1 MKKQRKRIY
10 TALLCTCFLFSTAS
24 VPVSAAE
31 TEQEEEMTTLSSR
44 SGEAEVSTKDALTSA
59 LGDSNIS
66 KITLKQ
72 DIHIS
77 DTLTV
82 NRAVTLDLNG
92 FVLRMTGED
101 SVIKVGQGGELTIA
115 DSDKNTAHKFA
126 QNTAG
131 LSAGL
136 WELVSDDSA
145 TSKTVNGGII
155 TGGNAQKGGGVYVA
169 PGGKLNMTGGSIV
182 GCQAKFGGG
191 VYLDNNDQ
199 TGEPSEFTMTSSR
212 IIGCT
217 ASDNGGGVA
226 VNPACTFTM
235 NNGSEIRSCTAR
247 NGGGVYTNTSRKN
260 GNGVFTLRNGAI
272 LSCTADTSGHL
283 SSRGGGVYNEGSFI
297 MENGTIKG
305 CTAIKMKERPTGG
318 VYNLKE
324 FTMRGGTIGEE
335 GENENDESHVYNAAD
350 TAAVFTI
357 SGTAKIY
364 TNVYNDSRL
373 NADGGEIFGEVTNA
387 VKNWSS
393 AVIAGTEGAAGS
405 TEFKGKV
412 TNNCI
417 IEKGQ
422 FTGEVMNDGGGT
434 IKGGTFTGSVTN
446 NLGAILGG
454 DFSQA
459 ESLSGKL
466 VITFDPNNGDNSSR
480 QEVYWKKEGA
490 PLIAPIPKPT
500 KEEHTFEGW
509 YYDNKGEN
517 RKWDF
522 ETDRARYTMTLTA
535 KWKANT
541 YNVTVENDGNG
552 TASADPASAKMD
564 DKVELIATPKSGYH
578 FKRWEVVPD
587 KVEIENNKFTMP
599 ADDVTV
605 KAIFERN
612 ASSGGSGGGGGGTTY
627 YTLTF
632 ETNGGGSM
640 QAIRAARGKTL
651 DLSAYTPMRDG
662 YDFGGWYADKA
673 LTQRITEIKLS
684 GSKTVYADWKKREP
698 DAVKNPFADV
708 NAGDWFYRDVLFS
721 YEKGLM
727 SGMDAAAFAPYA
739 NTTRAQIAVI
749 FYRMEGSPAVE
760 GENSFTDVVRDSG
773 TAWFYDAV
781 TWAQKNGIMGGYGNS
796 SFAPN
801 DPITREQLAAIFYR
815 YAQYKGYDTTQG
827 GMAIREFDDYES
839 ISDYAMG
846 AMAWAVNTGLV
857 KGDSNLLYPKGT
869 ATRAEIA
876 ALFHRFAENG
886 MK

>member
-31 TEQEEEMTTLSSR
+31 TEQGEMITLSNR

-72 DIHIS
+72 DIAIS

-92 FVLRMTGED
+92 FVLRMTKEG
-101 SVIKVGQGGELTIA
+101 SVIKVEQGGELTIA
-115 DSDKNTAHKFA
+115 DSDTDKAHKFV
-126 QNTAG
+126 QSTG
-131 LSAGL
+131 GL
-136 WELVSDDSA
+136 WVLVDDS
-145 TSKTVNGGII
+145 SKTVYGGII

-578 FKRWEVVPD
+578 FKEWEVISGNV
-587 KVEIENNKFTMP
+587 KIEDNKFTMP
-599 ADDVTV
+599 AENVTV

-612 ASSGGSGGGGGGTTY
+612 ASSSGGGGGGTTY

-662 YDFGGWYADKA
+662 YDFGGWYADKD

-684 GSKTVYADWKKREP
+684 GSKTVYADWKKREPNEP

-760 GENSFTDVVRDSG
+760 GENSFTDVVRGSG

-781 TWAQKNGIMGGYGNS
+781 TWAQQNGIMGGYSNS

-869 ATRAEIA
+869 ATRAELA

>member
-44 SGEAEVSTKDALTSA
+44 SGEAEVSTAADLTSA
-59 LGDSNIS
+59 LGDST
-66 KITLKQ
+66 KDTVKLTA
-72 DIHIS
+72 DIII
-77 DTLTV
+77 DTTLTV
-82 NRAVTLDLNG
+82 KRAVTLDLNG
-92 FVLRMTGED
+92 FVLRMTGEG
-101 SVIKVGQGGELTIA
+101 SVIKVEQGGELTIA
-115 DSDKNTAHKFA
+115 DSDTNKAHKFA
-126 QNTAG
+126 QNTD
-131 LSAGL
+131 GL
-136 WELVSDDSA
+136 WVLVDDSS
-145 TSKTVNGGII
+145 TSSKTVKGGII
-155 TGGNAQKGGGVYVA
+155 TGGKAQNGGGVYVA
-169 PGGKLNMTGGSIV
+169 PDGKLHMTGGSIV
-182 GCQAKFGGG
+182 GCQARYGGG

-199 TGEPSEFTMTSSR
+199 TGGFSEFTMTDSR

-226 VNPACTFTM
+226 VDPACKFTM
-235 NNGSEIRSCTAR
+235 DNGSEIRSCTAR
-247 NGGGVYTNTSRKN
+247 MG
-260 GNGVFTLRNGAI
+260 
-272 LSCTADTSGHL
+272 
-283 SSRGGGVYNEGSFI
+283 
-297 MENGTIKG
+297 
-305 CTAIKMKERPTGG
+305 
-318 VYNLKE
+318 
-324 FTMRGGTIGEE
+324 
-335 GENENDESHVYNAAD
+335 
-350 TAAVFTI
+350 
-357 SGTAKIY
+357 
-364 TNVYNDSRL
+364 
-373 NADGGEIFGEVTNA
+373 GGEIFGEVKNA
-387 VKNWSS
+387 VDSRY

-405 TEFKGKV
+405 TEFSGAV
-412 TNNCI
+412 INS
-417 IEKGQ
+417 EA
-422 FTGEVMNDGGGT
+422 GT
-434 IKGGTFTGSVTN
+434 IAGGVFTGSVTN

-454 DFSQA
+454 DFSRA
-459 ESLSGKL
+459 KSLSGKL
-466 VITFDPNNGDNSSR
+466 VITFDPNNGGNSSR
-480 QEVYWKKEGA
+480 QEVVWSKNGA
-490 PLIAPIPKPT
+490 KLIAPIPKPT
-500 KEEHTFEGW
+500 KEGHTFEGW
-509 YYDNKGEN
+509 YYDNNGEN
-517 RKWDF
+517 TEWDF
-522 ETDRARYTMTLTA
+522 ETDRAKYTMRLTA
-535 KWKANT
+535 KWKANI

-552 TASADPASAKMD
+552 TASADPASAKMGAE
-564 DKVELIATPKSGYH
+564 VSLTAMPKSGYH
-578 FKRWEVVPD
+578 FKEWKVISGD
-587 KVEIENNKFTMP
+587 VEIEDNKFTMP
-599 ADDVTV
+599 ADNVTV

-632 ETNGGGSM
+632 ETNGGDSM

-662 YDFGGWYADKA
+662 YDFGGWYADAA

-684 GSKTVYADWKKREP
+684 GSKTVYADWKKREPNEP

-760 GENSFTDVVRDSG
+760 GENSFTDVVRGSG

-781 TWAQKNGIMGGYGNS
+781 TWAQQNGIMGGYGNS

>member
-31 TEQEEEMTTLSSR
+31 TEQEEMITLSNR

-72 DIHIS
+72 DIAIS

-92 FVLRMTGED
+92 FVLRMTKEG
-101 SVIKVGQGGELTIA
+101 SVIKVEQGGELTIA
-115 DSDKNTAHKFA
+115 DSDTDKAHKFV
-126 QNTAG
+126 QSTG
-131 LSAGL
+131 GL
-136 WELVSDDSA
+136 WVLVDDS
-145 TSKTVNGGII
+145 SKTVYGGII

-578 FKRWEVVPD
+578 FKEWEVISGNV
-587 KVEIENNKFTMP
+587 KIEDNKFTMP
-599 ADDVTV
+599 AENVTV

-612 ASSGGSGGGGGGTTY
+612 ASSSGGGGGGTTY

-662 YDFGGWYADKA
+662 YDFGGWYADKD

-698 DAVKNPFADV
+698 NEPDAVKNPFADV
-708 NAGDWFYRDVLFS
+708 NAGDWFYQDVLFS

-781 TWAQKNGIMGGYGNS
+781 TWAQQNGIMGGYSNS

-839 ISDYAMG
+839 ISDYAMS

>member
-31 TEQEEEMTTLSSR
+31 TEQGEMITLSNR

-72 DIHIS
+72 DIAIS

-92 FVLRMTGED
+92 FVLRMTKEG
-101 SVIKVGQGGELTIA
+101 SVIKVEQGGELTIA
-115 DSDKNTAHKFA
+115 DSDTDKAHKFV
-126 QNTAG
+126 QSTG
-131 LSAGL
+131 GL
-136 WELVSDDSA
+136 WVLVDDS
-145 TSKTVNGGII
+145 SKTVYGGII

-578 FKRWEVVPD
+578 FKEWEVISGNV
-587 KVEIENNKFTMP
+587 KIEDNKFTMP
-599 ADDVTV
+599 AENVTV

-662 YDFGGWYADKA
+662 YDFGGWYADKD

-781 TWAQKNGIMGGYGNS
+781 TWAQQNGIMGGYGNS

>member
-31 TEQEEEMTTLSSR
+31 TEQGEMITLSNR

-72 DIHIS
+72 DIAIS

-92 FVLRMTGED
+92 FVLRMTKEG
-101 SVIKVGQGGELTIA
+101 SVIKVEQGGELTIA
-115 DSDKNTAHKFA
+115 DSDTDKAHKFV
-126 QNTAG
+126 QSTG
-131 LSAGL
+131 GL
-136 WELVSDDSA
+136 WVLVDDS
-145 TSKTVNGGII
+145 SKTVYGGII

-578 FKRWEVVPD
+578 FKEWEVISGNV
-587 KVEIENNKFTMP
+587 KIEDNKFTMP
-599 ADDVTV
+599 AENVTV

-612 ASSGGSGGGGGGTTY
+612 ASSSGGGGGGTTY

-662 YDFGGWYADKA
+662 YDFGGWYADKD

-781 TWAQKNGIMGGYGNS
+781 TWAQQNGIMGGYGNS

-801 DPITREQLAAIFYR
+801 DLITREQLAAIFYR

>member
-31 TEQEEEMTTLSSR
+31 TEQGEMITLSNR

-72 DIHIS
+72 DIAIS

-92 FVLRMTGED
+92 FVLRMTKEG
-101 SVIKVGQGGELTIA
+101 SVIKVEQGGELTIA
-115 DSDKNTAHKFA
+115 DSDTDKAHKFV
-126 QNTAG
+126 QSTG
-131 LSAGL
+131 GL
-136 WELVSDDSA
+136 WVLVDDS
-145 TSKTVNGGII
+145 SKTVYGGII

-217 ASDNGGGVA
+217 ASNNGGGVA

-412 TNNCI
+412 TNNRI

-578 FKRWEVVPD
+578 FKEWEVISGNV
-587 KVEIENNKFTMP
+587 KIEDNKFTMP
-599 ADDVTV
+599 AENVTV

-612 ASSGGSGGGGGGTTY
+612 ASSSGGGGGGTTY

-662 YDFGGWYADKA
+662 YDFGGWYADKD

-781 TWAQKNGIMGGYGNS
+781 TWAQQNGIMGGYGNS

-801 DPITREQLAAIFYR
+801 DLITREQLAAIFYR

-869 ATRAEIA
+869 ATRAELA

>member
-31 TEQEEEMTTLSSR
+31 TEQEEMTTLSNR
-44 SGEAEVSTKDALTSA
+44 SGEAEVSTKDELTSA
-59 LGDSNIS
+59 LGDST
-66 KITLKQ
+66 KDTVKLTE
-72 DIHIS
+72 DIII
-77 DTLTV
+77 DTTLTV

-92 FVLRMTGED
+92 FVLRMTGEG
-101 SVIKVGQGGELTIA
+101 SVIKVEQGGELTIA
-115 DSDKNTAHKFA
+115 DSNKNTAHKFA
-126 QNTAG
+126 QNTN
-131 LSAGL
+131 GL
-136 WELVSDDSA
+136 WELVDGSS
-145 TSKTVNGGII
+145 TSSKTVNGGII
-155 TGGNAQKGGGVYVA
+155 TGGKAQKGGGVYVA
-169 PGGKLNMTGGSIV
+169 PGGKLHMTGGSIV
-182 GCQAKFGGG
+182 GCQAKDGGG
-191 VYLDNNDQ
+191 VYLDDDSQ
-199 TGEPSEFTMTSSR
+199 TDASSEFTMTDSS

-217 ASDNGGGVA
+217 ASGHGGGVA
-226 VNPACTFTM
+226 VNPACKFTM
-235 NNGSEIRSCTAR
+235 DNDSEIRSCTAR
-247 NGGGVYTNTSRKN
+247 LGGGVYTNNSGTN
-260 GNGVFTLRNGAI
+260 GPGVFTLRNGAI
-272 LSCTADTSGHL
+272 LSCTANPSNHL
-283 SSRGGGVYNEGSFI
+283 FSQGGGVYNSGAFI
-297 MENGTIKG
+297 MEGGTIKG
-305 CTAIKMKERPTGG
+305 CTAIKERPTGG
-318 VYNLKE
+318 VLNRRE
-324 FTMRGGTIGEE
+324 FTMSGGMIGES
-335 GENENDESHVYNAAD
+335 ENDESHVYNDAI

-357 SGTAKIY
+357 SGDAKIY

-578 FKRWEVVPD
+578 FKEWEVISGNV
-587 KVEIENNKFTMP
+587 KIEDNKFTMP
-599 ADDVTV
+599 AENVTV

-612 ASSGGSGGGGGGTTY
+612 ASSSGGGGGGTTY

-632 ETNGGGSM
+632 ETNGGDSI

-662 YDFGGWYADKA
+662 YDFGGWYADKD

-760 GENSFTDVVRDSG
+760 GENSFTDVVRGSG

-781 TWAQKNGIMGGYGNS
+781 TWAQQNGIMGGYDNS

-846 AMAWAVNTGLV
+846 AMAWAVNIGLV
-857 KGDSNLLYPKGT
+857 KGDSNLLYPNGT

-876 ALFHRFAENG
+876 ALLHRFVENG

>member
-24 VPVSAAE
+24 VPVLAAE

-44 SGEAEVSTKDALTSA
+44 SGEAEVSAAADLASA

-72 DIHIS
+72 DIAIS

-92 FVLRMTGED
+92 FVLQMTGND
-101 SVIKVGQGGELTIA
+101 SVIKVEQGGELTIA
-115 DSDKNTAHKFA
+115 DSDKDKEHKFA
-126 QNTAG
+126 QPSGG

-136 WELVSDDSA
+136 WELNSNGSE
-145 TSKTVNGGII
+145 TVNGGII
-155 TGGNAQKGGGVYVA
+155 TGGKAQKGGGVYVA
-169 PGGKLNMTGGSIV
+169 PGGKLHMTGGSIV
-182 GCQAKFGGG
+182 GCQARYGGG

-199 TGEPSEFTMTSSR
+199 TGEPSEFTMTSRS

-217 ASDNGGGVA
+217 ASDYGGGVA
-226 VNPACTFTM
+226 VNPKCTFTM
-235 NNGSEIRSCTAR
+235 NNGSAVRSCTAR
-247 NGGGVYTNTSRKN
+247 LGGGVYTNNN
-260 GNGVFTLRNGAI
+260 GTNGPGVFTLCNGAI
-272 LSCTADTSGHL
+272 LSCKADSW
-283 SSRGGGVYNEGSFI
+283 GGGVYNEGSFI
-297 MENGTIKG
+297 MEDGTIKN
-305 CTAIKMKERPTGG
+305 CTAEWAWPSSGG
-318 VYNLKE
+318 VFNHRE
-324 FTMRGGTIGEE
+324 FTMSGGAIGEE
-335 GENENDESHVYNAAD
+335 NKTDKSHVYNNSFTSAI
-350 TAAVFTI
+350 FTI
-357 SGTAKIY
+357 SGDATIY
-364 TNVYNDSRL
+364 TNVANDSRL
-373 NADGGEIFGEVTNA
+373 NADGGEIFGDVTNA
-387 VKNWSS
+387 VYSEYG
-393 AVIAGTEGAAGS
+393 AVIAGAGS
-405 TEFKGKV
+405 TEFSGAV
-412 TNNCI
+412 TNN
-417 IEKGQ
+417 E
-422 FTGEVMNDGGGT
+422 TGT
-434 IKGGTFTGSVTN
+434 IAGGVFTGSVTN
-446 NLGAILGG
+446 NLGTILGG

-459 ESLSGKL
+459 EPLNGQL
-466 VITFDPNNGDNSSR
+466 AITFEPNNGGISSR
-480 QEVYWKKEGA
+480 QEVVWSKEGT
-490 PLIAPIPKPT
+490 PLEVPTPEPT
-500 KEEHTFEGW
+500 KEGHTFEGW
-509 YYDNKGEN
+509 YYDNNGVNK
-517 RKWDF
+517 KWDF
-522 ETDRARYTMTLTA
+522 KTDRAQYTMTLKA
-535 KWKANT
+535 KWEANT
-541 YNVTVENDGNG
+541 
-552 TASADPASAKMD
+552 
-564 DKVELIATPKSGYH
+564 
-578 FKRWEVVPD
+578 
-587 KVEIENNKFTMP
+587 
-599 ADDVTV
+599 
-605 KAIFERN
+605 
-612 ASSGGSGGGGGGTTY
+612 SSGGSGGGGGGTTY

-632 ETNGGGSM
+632 ETNGGDSM

-662 YDFGGWYADKA
+662 YDFGGWYADKD

-760 GENSFTDVVRDSG
+760 GENSFTDVVRGSG

-781 TWAQKNGIMGGYGNS
+781 TWAQQNGIMGGYDNS

-827 GMAIREFDDYES
+827 GMAIREFGDYES
-839 ISDYAMG
+839 ISDYAMS

-876 ALFHRFAENG
+876 AMLHRFVENG

>member
-44 SGEAEVSTKDALTSA
+44 SGEAEVSTAADLTSA
-59 LGDSNIS
+59 LGDST
-66 KITLKQ
+66 KDTVKLTA
-72 DIHIS
+72 DIII
-77 DTLTV
+77 DTTLTV
-82 NRAVTLDLNG
+82 KRAVTLDLNG
-92 FVLRMTGED
+92 FVLRMTGEG
-101 SVIKVGQGGELTIA
+101 SVIKVEQGGELTIA
-115 DSDKNTAHKFA
+115 DSDTNKAHKFA
-126 QNTAG
+126 QNTD
-131 LSAGL
+131 GL
-136 WELVSDDSA
+136 WVLVDDSS
-145 TSKTVNGGII
+145 TSSKTVKGGII
-155 TGGNAQKGGGVYVA
+155 TGGKAQNGGGVYVA
-169 PGGKLNMTGGSIV
+169 PDGKLHMTGGSIV
-182 GCQAKFGGG
+182 GCQARYGGG

-199 TGEPSEFTMTSSR
+199 TGGFSEFTMTDSR

-226 VNPACTFTM
+226 VDPACKFTM
-235 NNGSEIRSCTAR
+235 DNGSEIRSCTAR
-247 NGGGVYTNTSRKN
+247 MGGGVYTNTSRKN

-522 ETDRARYTMTLTA
+522 ETDRAQYTMTLTA

-541 YNVTVENDGNG
+541 
-552 TASADPASAKMD
+552 S
-564 DKVELIATPKSGYH
+564 
-578 FKRWEVVPD
+578 
-587 KVEIENNKFTMP
+587 
-599 ADDVTV
+599 
-605 KAIFERN
+605 
-612 ASSGGSGGGGGGTTY
+612 SSGGGGGGGTTY

-632 ETNGGGSM
+632 ETNGGDSM

-662 YDFGGWYADKA
+662 YDFGGWYADKD

-684 GSKTVYADWKKREP
+684 GSKTVYADWKKKEPNEP

-781 TWAQKNGIMGGYGNS
+781 TWAQQNGIMGGYSNS

-827 GMAIREFDDYES
+827 GMAIREFGDYES

>member
-31 TEQEEEMTTLSSR
+31 TEQGEMITLSNR
-44 SGEAEVSTKDALTSA
+44 SGEAEVSMKDALTSA

-72 DIHIS
+72 DIAIS

-92 FVLRMTGED
+92 FVLRMTKEG
-101 SVIKVGQGGELTIA
+101 SVIKVEQGGELTIA
-115 DSDKNTAHKFA
+115 DSDTDKAHKFV
-126 QNTAG
+126 QSTG
-131 LSAGL
+131 GL
-136 WELVSDDSA
+136 WVLVDDS
-145 TSKTVNGGII
+145 SKTVYGGII

-169 PGGKLNMTGGSIV
+169 PGGKLHMTGGSIV

-578 FKRWEVVPD
+578 FKEWEVISGNV
-587 KVEIENNKFTMP
+587 KIEDNKFTMP
-599 ADDVTV
+599 AENVTV
-605 KAIFERN
+605 RQSLK
-612 ASSGGSGGGGGGTTY
+612 G
-627 YTLTF
+627 
-632 ETNGGGSM
+632 M
-640 QAIRAARGKTL
+640 QAAAAAVAAAR
-651 DLSAYTPMRDG
+651 P
-662 YDFGGWYADKA
+662 
-673 LTQRITEIKLS
+673 
-684 GSKTVYADWKKREP
+684 
-698 DAVKNPFADV
+698 
-708 NAGDWFYRDVLFS
+708 
-721 YEKGLM
+721 
-727 SGMDAAAFAPYA
+727 
-739 NTTRAQIAVI
+739 TTR
-749 FYRMEGSPAVE
+749 
-760 GENSFTDVVRDSG
+760 
-773 TAWFYDAV
+773 
-781 TWAQKNGIMGGYGNS
+781 
-796 SFAPN
+796 
-801 DPITREQLAAIFYR
+801 
-815 YAQYKGYDTTQG
+815 
-827 GMAIREFDDYES
+827 
-839 ISDYAMG
+839 
-846 AMAWAVNTGLV
+846 
-857 KGDSNLLYPKGT
+857 
-869 ATRAEIA
+869 
-876 ALFHRFAENG
+876 
-886 MK
+886 

>member
-31 TEQEEEMTTLSSR
+31 TEQGEMITLSNR

-72 DIHIS
+72 DIAIS

-92 FVLRMTGED
+92 FVLRMTKEG
-101 SVIKVGQGGELTIA
+101 SVIKVEQGGELTIA
-115 DSDKNTAHKFA
+115 DSDTDKAHKFV
-126 QNTAG
+126 QSTG
-131 LSAGL
+131 GL
-136 WELVSDDSA
+136 WVLVDDS
-145 TSKTVNGGII
+145 SKTVYGGII

-578 FKRWEVVPD
+578 FKEWEVISGNV
-587 KVEIENNKFTMP
+587 KIEDNKFTMP
-599 ADDVTV
+599 AENVTV

-612 ASSGGSGGGGGGTTY
+612 ASSSGGGGGGTTY

-662 YDFGGWYADKA
+662 YDFGGWYADKD

-760 GENSFTDVVRDSG
+760 GENSFTDVVRGSG

-781 TWAQKNGIMGGYGNS
+781 TWAQQNGIMGGYSNS

>member
-44 SGEAEVSTKDALTSA
+44 SGEAEVSTVEDLTSA
-59 LGDSNIS
+59 LGDSTKDTVKLTANI
-66 KITLKQ
+66 IIDT
-72 DIHIS
+72 
-77 DTLTV
+77 TLTV

-92 FVLRMTGED
+92 FVLRIPEKD
-101 SVIKVGQGGELTIA
+101 SVIKVEQGGELTIA
-115 DSDKNTAHKFA
+115 DSDKTTEHKFA
-126 QNTAG
+126 QNPD
-131 LSAGL
+131 GL
-136 WELVSDDSA
+136 WVLVSDDST
-145 TSKTVNGGII
+145 TSKTVKGGII
-155 TGGNAQKGGGVYVA
+155 TGGKAQKGGGVYVA

-272 LSCTADTSGHL
+272 LSCMVNTSEHPR
-283 SSRGGGVYNEGSFI
+283 SRGGGVYNEGSFI

-305 CTAIKMKERPTGG
+305 CTAIKERLTGG

-324 FTMRGGTIGEE
+324 FTMSGGTIGEE
-335 GENENDESHVYNAAD
+335 GKTDDESHVYNVAD
-350 TAAVFTI
+350 KTAAFTI

-364 TNVYNDSRL
+364 TNVANDSRL

-393 AVIAGTEGAAGS
+393 AVIAGTEGAADS

-422 FTGEVMNDGGGT
+422 FTGEVVNGGSGT
-434 IKGGTFTGSVTN
+434 IRGGAFKGSVTN

-459 ESLSGKL
+459 TLSGEL
-466 VITFDPNNGDNSSR
+466 AITFDPDNGEEPDTQKVDWSHG
-480 QEVYWKKEGA
+480 GA
-490 PLIAPIPKPT
+490 TLTAPSEPT

-509 YYDNKGEN
+509 YYDNNGEN
-517 RKWDF
+517 TEWNF
-522 ETDRARYTMTLTA
+522 ETDRARYTMRLTA
-535 KWKANT
+535 QWKANT
-541 YNVTVENDGNG
+541 YTVTVKDDGNG
-552 TASADPASAKMD
+552 TALADPASAKMGAE
-564 DKVELIATPKSGYH
+564 VRLTAMPNSGYH
-578 FKRWEVVPD
+578 FKEWEVIPD
-587 KVEIENNKFTMP
+587 KVKIEDNKFTMP
-599 ADDVTV
+599 AAHVTV

-612 ASSGGSGGGGGGTTY
+612 TSSGSGGGGGGGTTY

-662 YDFGGWYADKA
+662 YDFGGWYADKD

-708 NAGDWFYRDVLFS
+708 NAGDWFYQDVLFS

-781 TWAQKNGIMGGYGNS
+781 TWAQQNGIMGGYSNS

-869 ATRAEIA
+869 ATRAELA

>member
-31 TEQEEEMTTLSSR
+31 TEQEEEMTTLSNR
-44 SGEAEVSTKDALTSA
+44 SGEAKVSTPEDLASALRDSTKDTVKLTA
-59 LGDSNIS
+59 
-66 KITLKQ
+66 
-72 DIHIS
+72 DIDIS
-77 DTLTV
+77 DALTV
-82 NRAVTLDLNG
+82 NRAVTLDLND
-92 FVLRMTGED
+92 FVLRMTSND

-115 DSDKNTAHKFA
+115 DSNKNKAHKFA
-126 QNTAG
+126 QNTN
-131 LSAGL
+131 GL
-136 WELVSDDSA
+136 WELVSDDST
-145 TSKTVNGGII
+145 TSKTVKGGII
-155 TGGNAQKGGGVYVA
+155 TGGKAQNGGGVYVA
-169 PGGKLNMTGGSIV
+169 PGGKLHMTGGSIV
-182 GCQAKFGGG
+182 GCQAGHGGG

-199 TGEPSEFTMTSSR
+199 TGEPSKFTMTSSR

-217 ASDNGGGVA
+217 ASGHGGGVA
-226 VNPACTFTM
+226 VNPKCTFTM
-235 NNGSEIRSCTAR
+235 DNDSEIRSCTAR
-247 NGGGVYTNTSRKN
+247 LGGGVYTNNN
-260 GNGVFTLRNGAI
+260 GTNGPGVFTLRNGAI
-272 LSCTADTSGHL
+272 LSCTANPSDHL
-283 SSRGGGVYNEGSFI
+283 FSRGGGVYNSGAFI
-297 MENGTIKG
+297 MEGGTIKG
-305 CTAIKMKERPTGG
+305 CTAKDGSSGG
-318 VYNLKE
+318 VLNRRE
-324 FTMRGGTIGEE
+324 FTMSGGMIGE
-335 GENENDESHVYNAAD
+335 GENDESHVYNDAN
-350 TAAVFTI
+350 TKAVFTI

-364 TNVYNDSRL
+364 TNVANDSRL
-373 NADGGEIFGEVTNA
+373 NADGGKVFGEVTNA

-393 AVIAGTEGAAGS
+393 AVIAGTEGVAGR

-422 FTGEVMNDGGGT
+422 FTGDVTNDGGGT
-434 IKGGTFTGSVTN
+434 IKGGVFTGSVTN

-454 DFSQA
+454 DFSKA
-459 ESLSGKL
+459 TLSGKL
-466 VITFDPNNGDNSSR
+466 AITFEPNNGGISSS
-480 QEVYWKKEGA
+480 QKVVWSKDGATLEVPTTE
-490 PLIAPIPKPT
+490 PT
-500 KEEHTFEGW
+500 KEGHTFEGW
-509 YYDNKGEN
+509 CYDNNGVNK
-517 RKWDF
+517 KWDF
-522 ETDRARYTMTLTA
+522 KTDKARYTMTLTA
-535 KWKANT
+535 QWEANT
-541 YNVTVENDGNG
+541 YTVTVKNDGNG
-552 TASADPASAKMD
+552 TASAAPASAKMGEE
-564 DKVELIATPKSGYH
+564 VRLTPMPNSGYH
-578 FKRWEVVPD
+578 FKKWEVVSD
-587 KVEIENNKFTMP
+587 NVEIEDNKFTMP
-599 ADDVTV
+599 AAHVTV

-662 YDFGGWYADKA
+662 YDFGGWYADKD

-760 GENSFTDVVRDSG
+760 GENSFADVVRGSG

-781 TWAQKNGIMGGYGNS
+781 TWAQQNGIMGGYDNS

-827 GMAIREFDDYES
+827 GMAIREFGDYES

-857 KGDSNLLYPKGT
+857 KGDSNLLYPNGT

-876 ALFHRFAENG
+876 AMLHRFVENG

>member
-44 SGEAEVSTKDALTSA
+44 SGEAEVSTVEDLTSA
-59 LGDSNIS
+59 LGDSTKDTVKLTANI
-66 KITLKQ
+66 IIDT
-72 DIHIS
+72 
-77 DTLTV
+77 TLTV

-92 FVLRMTGED
+92 FVLRIPEKD
-101 SVIKVGQGGELTIA
+101 SVIKVEQGGELTIA
-115 DSDKNTAHKFA
+115 DSDKTTEHKFA
-126 QNTAG
+126 QNPD
-131 LSAGL
+131 GL
-136 WELVSDDSA
+136 WVLVSDDST
-145 TSKTVNGGII
+145 TSKTVKGGII
-155 TGGNAQKGGGVYVA
+155 TGGKAQKGGGVYVA

-272 LSCTADTSGHL
+272 LSCMVNTSEHPR
-283 SSRGGGVYNEGSFI
+283 SRGGGVYNEGSFI

-305 CTAIKMKERPTGG
+305 CTAIKERLTGG

-324 FTMRGGTIGEE
+324 FTMSGGTIGEE
-335 GENENDESHVYNAAD
+335 GKTDDESHVYNVAD
-350 TAAVFTI
+350 KTAAFTI

-364 TNVYNDSRL
+364 TNVANDSRL

-393 AVIAGTEGAAGS
+393 AVIAGTEGAADS

-422 FTGEVMNDGGGT
+422 FTGEVVNGGSGT
-434 IKGGTFTGSVTN
+434 IRGGAFKGSVTN

-459 ESLSGKL
+459 TLSGEL
-466 VITFDPNNGDNSSR
+466 AITFDPDNGEEPDTQKVDWSHG
-480 QEVYWKKEGA
+480 GA
-490 PLIAPIPKPT
+490 TLTAPSEPT

-509 YYDNKGEN
+509 YYDNNGEN
-517 RKWDF
+517 TEWNF
-522 ETDRARYTMTLTA
+522 ETDRAKYTMTLTA
-535 KWKANT
+535 QWKANT
-541 YNVTVENDGNG
+541 YTVTVKDDGNG
-552 TASADPASAKMD
+552 TALADPASAKMGAE
-564 DKVELIATPKSGYH
+564 VRLTAMPNSGYH
-578 FKRWEVVPD
+578 FKEWEVIPD
-587 KVEIENNKFTMP
+587 KVKIEDNKFTMP
-599 ADDVTV
+599 AAHVTV

-612 ASSGGSGGGGGGTTY
+612 ASSGSGGGGGTTY

-632 ETNGGGSM
+632 ETNGGDSI
-640 QAIRAARGKTL
+640 QAIRVARGKTL

-684 GSKTVYADWKKREP
+684 GSKTVYADWKKREPNEP

-869 ATRAEIA
+869 ATRAELA

>member
-31 TEQEEEMTTLSSR
+31 TEQGEMITLSNR

-72 DIHIS
+72 DIAIS

-92 FVLRMTGED
+92 FVLRMTKEG
-101 SVIKVGQGGELTIA
+101 SVIKVEQGGELTIA
-115 DSDKNTAHKFA
+115 DSDTDKAHKFV
-126 QNTAG
+126 QSTG
-131 LSAGL
+131 GL
-136 WELVSDDSA
+136 WVLVDDS
-145 TSKTVNGGII
+145 SKTVYGGII

-578 FKRWEVVPD
+578 FKEWEVISGNV
-587 KVEIENNKFTMP
+587 KIEDNKFTMP
-599 ADDVTV
+599 AENVTV

-612 ASSGGSGGGGGGTTY
+612 ASSSGGGGGGTTY

-662 YDFGGWYADKA
+662 YDFGGWYADSA

-698 DAVKNPFADV
+698 DAVKNPFVDV
-708 NAGDWFYRDVLFS
+708 NTGDWFYQDVLFS

-760 GENSFTDVVRDSG
+760 GENSFTDVVRGSG

-781 TWAQKNGIMGGYGNS
+781 TWAQQNGIMGGYGNS

>member
-31 TEQEEEMTTLSSR
+31 TEQGEMITLSNR

-72 DIHIS
+72 DIAIS

-92 FVLRMTGED
+92 FVLRMTKEG
-101 SVIKVGQGGELTIA
+101 SVIKVEQGGELTIA
-115 DSDKNTAHKFA
+115 DSDTDKAHKFV
-126 QNTAG
+126 QSTG
-131 LSAGL
+131 GL
-136 WELVSDDSA
+136 WVLVDDS
-145 TSKTVNGGII
+145 SKTVYGGII

-247 NGGGVYTNTSRKN
+247 NGGGVYTNASRKN

-578 FKRWEVVPD
+578 FKEWEVISGNV
-587 KVEIENNKFTMP
+587 KIEDNKFTMP
-599 ADDVTV
+599 AENVTV

-612 ASSGGSGGGGGGTTY
+612 ASSSGGGGGGTTY

-662 YDFGGWYADKA
+662 YDFGGWYADKD

-781 TWAQKNGIMGGYGNS
+781 TWAQQNGIMGGYGNS

>member
-44 SGEAEVSTKDALTSA
+44 SGEAEVSTAADLTSA
-59 LGDSNIS
+59 LGDST
-66 KITLKQ
+66 KDTVKLTA
-72 DIHIS
+72 DIII
-77 DTLTV
+77 DTTLTV

-92 FVLRMTGED
+92 FVLRMTKEG
-101 SVIKVGQGGELTIA
+101 SVIKVEQGGNLTIA
-115 DSDKNTAHKFA
+115 DSVTDKAHKFV
-126 QNTAG
+126 QSTG
-131 LSAGL
+131 GL
-136 WELVSDDSA
+136 WVLVDDS
-145 TSKTVNGGII
+145 SKTVYGGII

-552 TASADPASAKMD
+552 TASADPASAKMGAE
-564 DKVELIATPKSGYH
+564 VSLTAMPKSGYH

-632 ETNGGGSM
+632 ETNGGDSM

-662 YDFGGWYADKA
+662 YDFGGWYADKD

-727 SGMDAAAFAPYA
+727 SGMDAAVFAPYA

-760 GENSFTDVVRDSG
+760 GENSFADVVRDSG

-781 TWAQKNGIMGGYGNS
+781 TWAQQNGIMGGYGNS

-839 ISDYAMG
+839 ISDYAMS

-869 ATRAEIA
+869 ATRAELA

>member
-44 SGEAEVSTKDALTSA
+44 SGEAEVSKEDELTSA
-59 LGDSNIS
+59 LGDST
-66 KITLKQ
+66 KDTVKLTA
-72 DIHIS
+72 DIII
-77 DTLTV
+77 DTTLTV

-92 FVLRMTGED
+92 FVLQRTGND

-115 DSDKNTAHKFA
+115 DSNTDKEHKFD
-126 QNTAG
+126 QPNG
-131 LSAGL
+131 GL
-136 WELVSDDSA
+136 WVLVSDDSA

-155 TGGNAQKGGGVYVA
+155 TGGKAKKGGGVYVA
-169 PGGKLNMTGGSIV
+169 PGGKLHMTGGSIV
-182 GCQAKFGGG
+182 GCQASHGGG
-191 VYLDNNDQ
+191 VYLDNNHQ
-199 TGEPSEFTMTSSR
+199 TGEPSEFTMTSSS

-226 VNPACTFTM
+226 VNPACKFTM
-235 NNGSEIRSCTAR
+235 NNGSVIRSCTAR
-247 NGGGVYTNTSRKN
+247 NGGGVYTNISRTN

-272 LSCTADTSGHL
+272 LSCTTNPSDHL
-283 SSRGGGVYNEGSFI
+283 RSRGGGVYNEGSFI
-297 MENGTIKG
+297 MEDGTIKG
-305 CTAIKMKERPTGG
+305 CTAIKERPTGG
-318 VYNLKE
+318 VYNLRE
-324 FTMRGGTIGEE
+324 FTMSGGAIGE
-335 GENENDESHVYNAAD
+335 GEDDESHVYNAAD
-350 TAAVFTI
+350 AAAVFTI
-357 SGTAKIY
+357 SDTAKIY
-364 TNVYNDSRL
+364 TNVANNSRL
-373 NADGGEIFGEVTNA
+373 NADGGEIFGEVKNA
-387 VKNWSS
+387 VDSRY
-393 AVIAGTEGAAGS
+393 AVITGTEGVAGS
-405 TEFKGKV
+405 TEFSGAV
-412 TNNCI
+412 INS
-417 IEKGQ
+417 EA
-422 FTGEVMNDGGGT
+422 GT
-434 IKGGTFTGSVTN
+434 IAGGTFTHTVTN
-446 NLGAILGG
+446 NVNTVTKNVGTILGG

-459 ESLSGKL
+459 TLSGQL
-466 VITFDPNNGDNSSR
+466 AITFDPNNEGDSSSR
-480 QEVYWKKEGA
+480 QDVVWSKDGA
-490 PLIAPIPKPT
+490 PLAVPTPEPT
-500 KEEHTFEGW
+500 KEGHTFAGW
-509 YYDNKGEN
+509 CYDNNGVN
-517 RKWDF
+517 AKWDF
-522 ETDRARYTMTLTA
+522 DKDKAKYTMTLKA
-535 KWKANT
+535 QWEANT
-541 YNVTVENDGNG
+541 YTVTVENDGNG
-552 TASADPASAKMD
+552 TASADPASAKMG

-578 FKRWEVVPD
+578 FKEWEVISGNV
-587 KVEIENNKFTMP
+587 KIEDNKFTMP
-599 ADDVTV
+599 AENVTV

-612 ASSGGSGGGGGGTTY
+612 ASSSGGGGGGTTY

-662 YDFGGWYADKA
+662 YDFGGWYADKD

-760 GENSFTDVVRDSG
+760 GENSFTDVVRGSG

-781 TWAQKNGIMGGYGNS
+781 TWAQQNGIMGGYSNS

-801 DPITREQLAAIFYR
+801 DPITREQLTAIFYR

-869 ATRAEIA
+869 ATRAELA
-876 ALFHRFAENG
+876 ALLHRFAENG

>member
-155 TGGNAQKGGGVYVA
+155 TGGKAQNGGGVYVA

-182 GCQAKFGGG
+182 GCQARYGGG

-199 TGEPSEFTMTSSR
+199 TGEPSEFTMTSRS

-217 ASDNGGGVA
+217 ASDYGGGVA
-226 VNPACTFTM
+226 VNPKCTFTM
-235 NNGSEIRSCTAR
+235 NNGSAVRSCTAR
-247 NGGGVYTNTSRKN
+247 LGGGVYTNNN
-260 GNGVFTLRNGAI
+260 GTNGPGVFTLRNGAI
-272 LSCTADTSGHL
+272 LSCKADSW
-283 SSRGGGVYNEGSFI
+283 GGGVYNEGSFI
-297 MENGTIKG
+297 MEDGTIKN
-305 CTAIKMKERPTGG
+305 CTAGWDGSSSGG
-318 VYNLKE
+318 VFNHRE
-324 FTMRGGTIGEE
+324 FTMSGGAIGEE
-335 GENENDESHVYNAAD
+335 NKTDKSHVYNNSFTSAI
-350 TAAVFTI
+350 FTI
-357 SGTAKIY
+357 SGDATIY
-364 TNVYNDSRL
+364 ANVANDSRL
-373 NADGGEIFGEVTNA
+373 NADGGEIFGDVTNA
-387 VKNWSS
+387 VYSEYG
-393 AVIAGTEGAAGS
+393 AVIAGTERAADSTKFSGA
-405 TEFKGKV
+405 V
-412 TNNCI
+412 TNN
-417 IEKGQ
+417 E
-422 FTGEVMNDGGGT
+422 TGT
-434 IKGGTFTGSVTN
+434 IAGGVFTGSVTN
-446 NLGAILGG
+446 NLGTILGG
-454 DFSQA
+454 DFSKATLNGQLA
-459 ESLSGKL
+459 
-466 VITFDPNNGDNSSR
+466 ITFNPNNGDKSSR
-480 QEVYWKKEGA
+480 QDVVWSKDGATLEV
-490 PLIAPIPKPT
+490 PTPDPT
-500 KEEHTFEGW
+500 KEGYTFEGW
-509 YYDNKGEN
+509 YYDNNGVNTE
-517 RKWDF
+517 WDF
-522 ETDRARYTMTLTA
+522 ETDKARYTMTLTA
-535 KWKANT
+535 QWEANT
-541 YNVTVENDGNG
+541 YTVTVKNDGNG
-552 TASADPASAKMD
+552 TASAAPASAKMGEE
-564 DKVELIATPKSGYH
+564 VSLTATPKSGYH

-612 ASSGGSGGGGGGTTY
+612 ASSGGGGGGGTTY

-632 ETNGGGSM
+632 ETNGGDSI

-662 YDFGGWYADKA
+662 YDFGGWYADKD

-760 GENSFTDVVRDSG
+760 GENSFADVVRGSG

-781 TWAQKNGIMGGYGNS
+781 TWAQQNGIMGGYDNS

-839 ISDYAMG
+839 ISDYAMS

-857 KGDSNLLYPKGT
+857 KGDSNLLYPNGT

-876 ALFHRFAENG
+876 AMLHRFAENG

>member
-31 TEQEEEMTTLSSR
+31 TEQGEMITLSNR

-72 DIHIS
+72 DIAIS

-92 FVLRMTGED
+92 FVLRMTKEG
-101 SVIKVGQGGELTIA
+101 SVIKVEQGGELTIA
-115 DSDKNTAHKFA
+115 DSDTDKAHKFV
-126 QNTAG
+126 QSTG
-131 LSAGL
+131 GL
-136 WELVSDDSA
+136 WVLVDDS
-145 TSKTVNGGII
+145 SKTVYGGII

-283 SSRGGGVYNEGSFI
+283 SSQGGGVYNEGSFI

-578 FKRWEVVPD
+578 FKEWEVISGNV
-587 KVEIENNKFTMP
+587 KIEDNKFTMP
-599 ADDVTV
+599 AENVTV

-612 ASSGGSGGGGGGTTY
+612 ASSSGGGGGGTTY

-662 YDFGGWYADKA
+662 YDFGGWYADKD

-760 GENSFTDVVRDSG
+760 GENSFTDVVRGSG

-781 TWAQKNGIMGGYGNS
+781 TWAQQNGIMGGYGNS

-801 DPITREQLAAIFYR
+801 DLITREQLAAIFYR

-869 ATRAEIA
+869 ATRAELA

>member
-24 VPVSAAE
+24 VPVSAGE

-44 SGEAEVSTKDALTSA
+44 SGGAEVSTAADLTSA
-59 LGDSNIS
+59 LGDST
-66 KITLKQ
+66 KDTVKLTA
-72 DIHIS
+72 DIII
-77 DTLTV
+77 DTTLTV

-92 FVLRMTGED
+92 FVLQMTEKD
-101 SVIKVGQGGELTIA
+101 SVIKVEQGGELTIA
-115 DSDKNTAHKFA
+115 DSDTDKAHKFA
-126 QNTAG
+126 QNPD
-131 LSAGL
+131 GL
-136 WELVSDDSA
+136 WVLIDSGG
-145 TSKTVNGGII
+145 TSSKTVSGGII
-155 TGGNAQKGGGVYVA
+155 TDGKAQKGGGVYVA

-272 LSCTADTSGHL
+272 LSCMVNTSEHPR
-283 SSRGGGVYNEGSFI
+283 SRGGGVYNEGSFI

-305 CTAIKMKERPTGG
+305 CTAIKERLTGG

-324 FTMRGGTIGEE
+324 FTMSGGTIGEE
-335 GENENDESHVYNAAD
+335 GKTDDESHVYNVAD
-350 TAAVFTI
+350 KTAAFTI

-364 TNVYNDSRL
+364 TNVANDSRL

-405 TEFKGKV
+405 TEFKEKV
-412 TNNCI
+412 TNNCV
-417 IEKGQ
+417 IEKGK
-422 FTGEVMNDGGGT
+422 FTGEVVNGGSGT
-434 IKGGTFTGSVTN
+434 IRGGAFMGSVTN

-459 ESLSGKL
+459 KSLSGKL
-466 VITFDPNNGDNSSR
+466 VITFDPNNGGNSNR

-509 YYDNKGEN
+509 YYDNNGEN
-517 RKWDF
+517 TEWNF
-522 ETDRARYTMTLTA
+522 ETDRAKYTMRLTA
-535 KWKANT
+535 QWKANT
-541 YNVTVENDGNG
+541 YTVTVENDGNG
-552 TASADPASAKMD
+552 TASADPASAKMGD
-564 DKVELIATPKSGYH
+564 EVTLTAMPKSGYH

-662 YDFGGWYADKA
+662 YDFGGWYADKD

>member
-31 TEQEEEMTTLSSR
+31 TEQGEMITLSNR
-44 SGEAEVSTKDALTSA
+44 SGEAEVSMKDALTSA

-72 DIHIS
+72 DIAIS

-92 FVLRMTGED
+92 FVLRMTKEG
-101 SVIKVGQGGELTIA
+101 SVIKVEQGGELTIA
-115 DSDKNTAHKFA
+115 DSDTDKAHKFV
-126 QNTAG
+126 QSTG
-131 LSAGL
+131 GL
-136 WELVSDDSA
+136 WVLVDDS
-145 TSKTVNGGII
+145 SKTVYGGII

-522 ETDRARYTMTLTA
+522 ETDRAQYTMTLTA

-541 YNVTVENDGNG
+541 
-552 TASADPASAKMD
+552 S
-564 DKVELIATPKSGYH
+564 
-578 FKRWEVVPD
+578 
-587 KVEIENNKFTMP
+587 
-599 ADDVTV
+599 
-605 KAIFERN
+605 
-612 ASSGGSGGGGGGTTY
+612 SSGGGGGGGTTY

-632 ETNGGGSM
+632 ETNGGDSM

-662 YDFGGWYADKA
+662 YDFGGWYADKD

-684 GSKTVYADWKKREP
+684 GSKTVYADWKKKEPNEP

-781 TWAQKNGIMGGYGNS
+781 TWAQQNGIMGGYDNS

>member
-31 TEQEEEMTTLSSR
+31 TEQGEMITLSSR
-44 SGEAEVSTKDALTSA
+44 SGEAEVSTVEDLTSA
-59 LGDSNIS
+59 LGDSTKDTVKLTANI
-66 KITLKQ
+66 IIDT
-72 DIHIS
+72 
-77 DTLTV
+77 TLTV

-92 FVLRMTGED
+92 FVLRIPEKD
-101 SVIKVGQGGELTIA
+101 SVIKVEQGGELTIA
-115 DSDKNTAHKFA
+115 DSDKTTEHKFA
-126 QNTAG
+126 QNPD
-131 LSAGL
+131 GL
-136 WELVSDDSA
+136 WVLVSDDST
-145 TSKTVNGGII
+145 TSKTVKGGII
-155 TGGNAQKGGGVYVA
+155 TGGKAQKGGGVYVA

-272 LSCTADTSGHL
+272 LSCMVNTSEHPR
-283 SSRGGGVYNEGSFI
+283 SRGGGVYNEGSFI

-305 CTAIKMKERPTGG
+305 CTAIKERLTGG

-324 FTMRGGTIGEE
+324 FTMSGGTIGEE
-335 GENENDESHVYNAAD
+335 GKTDDESHVYNVAD
-350 TAAVFTI
+350 KTAAFTI

-364 TNVYNDSRL
+364 TNVANDSRL

-393 AVIAGTEGAAGS
+393 AVIAGTEGAADS

-422 FTGEVMNDGGGT
+422 FTGEVVNGGSGT
-434 IKGGTFTGSVTN
+434 IRGGAFKGSVTN

-459 ESLSGKL
+459 TLSGEL
-466 VITFDPNNGDNSSR
+466 AITFDPDNGEEPDTQKVDWSR
-480 QEVYWKKEGA
+480 GGA
-490 PLIAPIPKPT
+490 TLTAPSEPT

-509 YYDNKGEN
+509 YYDNNGEN
-517 RKWDF
+517 TEWNF

-541 YNVTVENDGNG
+541 YTVTVENDGNG

-578 FKRWEVVPD
+578 FKEWEVISGNV
-587 KVEIENNKFTMP
+587 KIEDNKFTMP
-599 ADDVTV
+599 AENVTV

-612 ASSGGSGGGGGGTTY
+612 ASSSGGGGGGTTY

-632 ETNGGGSM
+632 ETNGGDSM

-662 YDFGGWYADKA
+662 YDFGGWYADKD

-708 NAGDWFYRDVLFS
+708 NAGDWFYQDVLFS

-727 SGMDAAAFAPYA
+727 SGMDAAVFAPYA

-760 GENSFTDVVRDSG
+760 GENSFTDVVRGSG

-781 TWAQKNGIMGGYGNS
+781 TWAQQNGIMGGYGNS

-869 ATRAEIA
+869 ATRAELA

>member
-31 TEQEEEMTTLSSR
+31 TEQEEMTTLSSR
-44 SGEAEVSTKDALTSA
+44 SGEAEVSTAADLTSA
-59 LGDSNIS
+59 LGDST
-66 KITLKQ
+66 KDTVKLTA
-72 DIHIS
+72 DIII
-77 DTLTV
+77 DTTLTV

-92 FVLRMTGED
+92 FVLRMTEKD
-101 SVIKVGQGGELTIA
+101 SVIKVEQGGELTIA

-126 QNTAG
+126 QNTD
-131 LSAGL
+131 GL
-136 WELVSDDSA
+136 WELVDASS
-145 TSKTVNGGII
+145 TSSKTVNGGII
-155 TGGNAQKGGGVYVA
+155 TGGKAKKGGGVYVA
-169 PGGKLNMTGGSIV
+169 PDGKLHMTGGSIV
-182 GCQAKFGGG
+182 GCQARDGGG

-199 TGEPSEFTMTSSR
+199 TGGFSEFTMTDSR

-217 ASDNGGGVA
+217 ASEQGGGV
-226 VNPACTFTM
+226 VVDPACTFTM
-235 NNGSEIRSCTAR
+235 DNDSEIRSCTAR
-247 NGGGVYTNTSRKN
+247 LGGGVYTNNSDTN
-260 GNGVFTLRNGAI
+260 GKGVFTLRNGAI
-272 LSCTADTSGHL
+272 LSCTADTSGFL
-283 SSRGGGVYNEGSFI
+283 FSQGGGVYNLGAFI
-297 MENGTIKG
+297 MKSGTIKG
-305 CTAIKMKERPTGG
+305 CTAIKERPTGG
-318 VYNLKE
+318 VLNRRE
-324 FTMRGGTIGEE
+324 FTMSGGMIGKEDKT
-335 GENENDESHVYNAAD
+335 DESHVYNDA
-350 TAAVFTI
+350 TEAAVLTI
-357 SGTAKIY
+357 SGAATIY
-364 TNVYNDSRL
+364 TNVANNSRL
-373 NADGGEIFGEVTNA
+373 NAYGGEISGEVKNA
-387 VKNWSS
+387 VDSRY
-393 AVIAGTEGAAGS
+393 AVITGTEEAAGS
-405 TEFKGKV
+405 TEFSGAV
-412 TNNCI
+412 INS
-417 IEKGQ
+417 EA
-422 FTGEVMNDGGGT
+422 GT
-434 IKGGTFTGSVTN
+434 IAGGVFTGSVTN

-459 ESLSGKL
+459 KSLSGRL
-466 VITFDPNNGDNSSR
+466 VITFDPNNEGDSSR
-480 QEVYWKKEGA
+480 QEVDWKKEGT
-490 PLIAPIPKPT
+490 PLAVPTTEPT
-500 KEEHTFEGW
+500 KEGHTFEGW
-509 YYDNKGEN
+509 YYDNNGEN

-522 ETDRARYTMTLTA
+522 ETDRVKYTMTLTA

-541 YNVTVENDGNG
+541 
-552 TASADPASAKMD
+552 S
-564 DKVELIATPKSGYH
+564 
-578 FKRWEVVPD
+578 
-587 KVEIENNKFTMP
+587 
-599 ADDVTV
+599 
-605 KAIFERN
+605 
-612 ASSGGSGGGGGGTTY
+612 SSGGGGGGGTTY

-632 ETNGGGSM
+632 ETNGGDSM

-662 YDFGGWYADKA
+662 YDFGGWYADAA

-721 YEKGLM
+721 YEKGLI
-727 SGMDAAAFAPYA
+727 SGMDTAVFAPYA

>member
-44 SGEAEVSTKDALTSA
+44 SGEAEVSTVEDLTSA
-59 LGDSNIS
+59 LGDSTKDTVKLTANI
-66 KITLKQ
+66 IIDT
-72 DIHIS
+72 
-77 DTLTV
+77 TLTV

-92 FVLRMTGED
+92 FVLRIPEKD
-101 SVIKVGQGGELTIA
+101 SVIKVEQGGELTIA
-115 DSDKNTAHKFA
+115 DSDKTTEHKFA
-126 QNTAG
+126 QNPD
-131 LSAGL
+131 GL
-136 WELVSDDSA
+136 WVLVSDDST
-145 TSKTVNGGII
+145 TSKTVKGGII
-155 TGGNAQKGGGVYVA
+155 TGGKAQKGGGVYVA

-272 LSCTADTSGHL
+272 LSCMVNTSEHPR
-283 SSRGGGVYNEGSFI
+283 SRGGGVYNEGSFI

-305 CTAIKMKERPTGG
+305 CTAIKERLTGG

-324 FTMRGGTIGEE
+324 FTMSGGTIGEE
-335 GENENDESHVYNAAD
+335 GKTDDESHVYNVAD
-350 TAAVFTI
+350 KTAAFTI

-364 TNVYNDSRL
+364 TNVANDSRL
-373 NADGGEIFGEVTNA
+373 NADGSEIFGEVTNA

-393 AVIAGTEGAAGS
+393 AVIAGTEGAADS

-422 FTGEVMNDGGGT
+422 FTGEVVNGGSGT
-434 IKGGTFTGSVTN
+434 IRGGAFKGSVTN

-459 ESLSGKL
+459 TLSGEL
-466 VITFDPNNGDNSSR
+466 AITFDPDNGEEPDTQKVDWSHG
-480 QEVYWKKEGA
+480 GA
-490 PLIAPIPKPT
+490 TLTAPSEPT

-509 YYDNKGEN
+509 YYDNNGEN
-517 RKWDF
+517 TEWNF
-522 ETDRARYTMTLTA
+522 ETDRAKYTMTLTA
-535 KWKANT
+535 QWKANT
-541 YNVTVENDGNG
+541 YTVTVKDDGNG
-552 TASADPASAKMD
+552 TALADPASAKMGAE
-564 DKVELIATPKSGYH
+564 VRLTAMPNSGYH
-578 FKRWEVVPD
+578 FKEWEVIPD
-587 KVEIENNKFTMP
+587 KVKIEDNKFTMP
-599 ADDVTV
+599 AAHVTV

-612 ASSGGSGGGGGGTTY
+612 TSSGSGGGGGGGTTY

-632 ETNGGGSM
+632 ETNGGDSM

-698 DAVKNPFADV
+698 NEPDAVKNPFADV

-727 SGMDAAAFAPYA
+727 SGMDTAVFAPYA